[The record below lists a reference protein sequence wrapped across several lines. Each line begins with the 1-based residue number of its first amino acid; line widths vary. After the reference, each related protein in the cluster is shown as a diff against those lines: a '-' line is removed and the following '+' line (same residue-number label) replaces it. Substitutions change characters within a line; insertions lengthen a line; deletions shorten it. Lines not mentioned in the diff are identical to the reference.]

1 MSSFHRLSHRLRL
14 GSLCVASLGLSAFQ
28 PAFHEAQTRMALSR
42 VPTRLQQLLRTHLP
56 DVLRSVRGMPMGKLP
71 TVEDI
76 EAQFLKVLLMSQERR
91 PFELI
96 AREMG
101 LLAYQVQLLSDP
113 SCLQGSTPLRDH
125 FAAFADQMLPTLVL
139 TDAPYWAL
147 AGAPEPGPRLRE
159 TARKKTE
166 RLALLDTHFDERSG
180 KRLVVWD
187 RLSVPYALLQ
197 LSYNQGVHDTA
208 NIWIMLYRVTGA
220 SWINT

>member
-1 MSSFHRLSHRLRL
+1 MLSLHRLFRRLRL
-14 GSLCVASLGLSAFQ
+14 GSLCAACMGLCAYH

-42 VPTRLQQLLRTHLP
+42 VPTRLQQLLRTHLT
-56 DVLRSVRGMPMGKLP
+56 DVLGSMRGMPMGKIP
-71 TVEDI
+71 TVEDV
-76 EAQFLKVLLMSQERR
+76 EAQFQKVLRMSQDRR

-101 LLAYQVQLLSDP
+101 ILAYQVQLLSDP
-113 SCLQGSTPLRDH
+113 SCLQGTSPLRDH
-125 FAAFADQMLPTLVL
+125 FAGFADQMLPSLVL

-147 AGAPEPGPRLRE
+147 TGAPDPGPALRE

-166 RLALLDTHFDERSG
+166 RLSLLDTHFDERSG

-187 RLSVPYALLQ
+187 RLSVPFALLQ
-197 LSYNQGVHDTA
+197 LGYNQGVHDTA

-220 SWINT
+220 SWLDT